1 MIVAVPLYVNPTT
14 GATGADTVSLVLT
27 QGTQSSAPI
36 TVDIQDLPSV
46 ASYGATPGQ
55 ISHAALIF
63 EAMVIGQRIN
73 DLQAFQ
79 ALPGNTVD
87 TSAAQSALQ
96 TLLTP
101 ILKARSDV
109 DSVTSN
115 SSLVISGGVSTASGS
130 PVQFDATA
138 LDTMDRV
145 NGVFLSEVL
154 TLPGSNTQLRSK
166 ASKARPQESGV
177 STFIEG
183 MDLVT
188 NLASYEE
195 SMLTTL
201 SSGQS
206 FSSYTV
212 SDYATALS
220 KTIGTTLSTSGTL
233 SGNELLGISG
243 AVFSALPTIGTAMGN
258 DAAWVQAW
266 VTGNTSQMNA
276 AQTEMDAGQTE
287 AWKDMTDL
295 TAALVG
301 GPFEKIV
308 QATNAA
314 SFVLDM
320 VAESN
325 EAEESGEY
333 APIDLQ
339 SVPISNTTPPSSPSQ
354 GIAIAEGT
362 ITVPG
367 STAQS
372 GLDFCC
378 FNDLGITGIVD
389 ADGNYESF
397 IPLGAANTDYGD
409 ITLDATDP
417 LTGATL
423 ATETVDLSGL
433 DTTAPI
439 TLPTLTIPPPTGGS
453 LTGVW
458 SGPMTANLGGCIF
471 TGTMTWSMT
480 ESGTALSGM
489 YQYSGSLTSG
499 PVDPCGSTDAFNDT
513 FTGSVSRNTISL
525 TGASD
530 EVIAATVNGTV
541 ITGTMTVTA
550 DDDSWTYTLTEQ

>member
-1 MIVAVPLYVNPTT
+1 
-14 GATGADTVSLVLT
+14 
-27 QGTQSSAPI
+27 
-36 TVDIQDLPSV
+36 
-46 ASYGATPGQ
+46 
-55 ISHAALIF
+55 
-63 EAMVIGQRIN
+63 
-73 DLQAFQ
+73 
-79 ALPGNTVD
+79 
-87 TSAAQSALQ
+87 
-96 TLLTP
+96 
-101 ILKARSDV
+101 
-109 DSVTSN
+109 
-115 SSLVISGGVSTASGS
+115 
-130 PVQFDATA
+130 
-138 LDTMDRV
+138 
-145 NGVFLSEVL
+145 
-154 TLPGSNTQLRSK
+154 
-166 ASKARPQESGV
+166 
-177 STFIEG
+177 
-183 MDLVT
+183 
-188 NLASYEE
+188 
-195 SMLTTL
+195 
-201 SSGQS
+201 
-206 FSSYTV
+206 
-212 SDYATALS
+212 
-220 KTIGTTLSTSGTL
+220 
-233 SGNELLGISG
+233 
-243 AVFSALPTIGTAMGN
+243 
-258 DAAWVQAW
+258 
-266 VTGNTSQMNA
+266 
-276 AQTEMDAGQTE
+276 
-287 AWKDMTDL
+287 MTDL

-372 GLDFCC
+372 ELDFCC

-513 FTGSVSRNTISL
+513 FTGSVSGNTISL